1 MANQDD
7 RLRQI
12 EEESAAIAEE
22 QLGYDPGRLASSL
35 AGAQTESIGESVAS
49 RYANIG
55 ARLLS
60 DQMPSRLDSDL
71 VERLTRVGFDP
82 TRLRSIR
89 VHRGLKAHAAADALG
104 ARAFA
109 VGDGD
114 IFFGRGEFDPTSREG
129 RAVIAHEVAHVAPP
143 TGLSGPAGAPSNF
156 SAGMG
161 APVLSERKRGDESG
175 ADEELHEQSA
185 REAEAMVYAQE
196 EENAPG
202 PTMAERG
209 MPAGSKQLESPAGE
223 ISPYVLEDK
232 VMAILRKV
240 ERTDNERRGRAR
252 R

>member
-1 MANQDD
+1 MATHDD
-7 RLRQI
+7 KLRQL
-12 EEESAAIAEE
+12 EEESAAIAED

-35 AGAQTESIGESVAS
+35 AGAQTEAMGESVAQ

-60 DQMPSRLDSDL
+60 DQMPSRLDTDL
-71 VERLTRVGFDP
+71 VDRLTRVGFDP
-82 TRLRSIR
+82 ARLRGIR

-114 IFFGRGEFDPTSREG
+114 IFFGRGEFDPGSREG

-143 TGLSGPAGAPSNF
+143 TGLSGPGGIPSNF

-161 APVLSERKRGDESG
+161 SPVLNERKSGDDSA

-196 EENAPG
+196 EENAPA
-202 PTMAERG
+202 PTLAERG
-209 MPAGSKQLESPAGE
+209 MPAGSKQLDSPANE

-232 VMAILRKV
+232 VMGILRKMD
-240 ERTDNERRGRAR
+240 RQDAERRGRAGR
-252 R
+252 